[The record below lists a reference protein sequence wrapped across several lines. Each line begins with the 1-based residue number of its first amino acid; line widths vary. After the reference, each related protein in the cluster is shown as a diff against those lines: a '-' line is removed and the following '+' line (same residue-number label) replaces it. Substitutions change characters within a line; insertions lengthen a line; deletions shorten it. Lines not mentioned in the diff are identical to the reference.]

1 MECFD
6 DMACWIWQTMGNQL
20 AGGQWSGL
28 NISMDTIVRAFDV
41 FKHMAI

>member
-6 DMACWIWQTMGNQL
+6 DMACWIWQIMGDQM

-28 NISMDTIVRAFDV
+28 NIDGIVRAFDLV
-41 FKHMAI
+41 SYMAT